1 MNLLSG
7 HKDLFEVAHG
17 NLPCT
22 QGVFIS
28 EQFEDGATFRQ
39 RASTVDHQQAI
50 ANAQAAGTAIPDRE
64 TFRNA
69 TAYAD
74 SATGNIKIHK
84 PLCSEVYFLIF
95 FYLLKNHIQIVSQT

>member
-39 RASTVDHQQAI
+39 RASTVDHKKAI

-74 SATGNIKIHK
+74 SATGNPPSLLNK
-84 PLCSEVYFLIF
+84 PFYQEIFFLIF
-95 FYLLKNHIQIVSQT
+95 LN